1 MRLKLWPVL
10 MSVCMMSCSSKQDI
24 VDFEYA
30 SSQIWAQ
37 SAHGASMPKTPENLA
52 RTRLLCRHK
61 SVKVVLVDYDE
72 PITY

>member
-37 SAHGASMPKTPENLA
+37 SAPWCLYAQDT
-52 RTRLLCRHK
+52 
-61 SVKVVLVDYDE
+61 
-72 PITY
+72 

>member
-1 MRLKLWPVL
+1 MLLPK
-10 MSVCMMSCSSKQDI
+10 
-24 VDFEYA
+24 YGH
-30 SSQIWAQ
+30 SQP
-37 SAHGASMPKTPENLA
+37 HGASMPKTPENLA